1 MQYDAVNWKICAH
14 FFDAKHIAL
23 LKLAVQIFLI
33 RSQGRKSVIIV
44 AILIVNHWEDPQR
57 FLSYGNND
65 DNDDG
70 GK

>member
-1 MQYDAVNWKICAH
+1 M
-14 FFDAKHIAL
+14 
-23 LKLAVQIFLI
+23 
-33 RSQGRKSVIIV
+33 IIV